1 MNSEKAF
8 IIERKDSVKL
18 SLRSTGDFPANEI
31 CKKYF
36 QGGGHRN
43 AAGGKSDKSLL
54 ETVAELK
61 SILPEY
67 KARLLQ

>member
-1 MNSEKAF
+1 LAAF
-8 IIERKDSVKL
+8 ITERADKVKL

-36 QGGGHRN
+36 DGGGHRN
-43 AAGGKSDKSLL
+43 AAGGQSDESL
-54 ETVAELK
+54 ETVIAKFK

-67 KARLLQ
+67 KNLLLQ